1 MFYVLLWTLHRKMRV
16 SSVTDM
22 QNLCRLATPPRGP
35 GRRRWRPDSSIPAH
49 DPLQHVALASYPR
62 SGNTLL
68 RSLLEQNVCTL
79 TGSDM
84 RVDSCALPLARR
96 LRSFGLRAEGRCDAS
111 VWLIKTHFPERSG
124 ELFSPVRVFGAVVL
138 VRNPCDAIDSLW
150 NMRRTRSHTRSVW
163 PLAYRYLRES
173 FRATVR
179 DEAASWACFHAF
191 WLQTDA
197 HFVRFE
203 DLLHPVR
210 RMATL
215 RGIAQYL
222 VDTQLPAHRETAR
235 ILLSK
240 LLRDEETNA
249 GATAERLH
257 TPPSSIGRV
266 RLWQRGAKEGA
277 GGVRSRQT
285 TAVAVRSVYRPRR
298 GTIGHSL
305 RHYSQ
310 EDRAAVASICGEQM
324 RRFGYCADAHSKRFS
339 NDVAPDDPKPWRR
352 VEEAHADDVHAHV
365 QAEASGGPSA
375 SLSGGLWLNGDASM
389 TRPVVS
395 LSAAG

>member
-1 MFYVLLWTLHRKMRV
+1 MFYVLLRTLHRKMRV

-22 QNLCRLATPPRGP
+22 QNVCRLATPPRGP

-163 PLAYRYLRES
+163 PLAYRFLRES

-179 DEAASWACFHAF
+179 DEAAFSYEREVSELATTPEPSRFAGWSCGFD
-191 WLQTDA
+191 DA
-197 HFVRFE
+197 PE
-203 DLLHPVR
+203 SPS
-210 RMATL
+210 A
-215 RGIAQYL
+215 
-222 VDTQLPAHRETAR
+222 LPAGDTA
-235 ILLSK
+235 
-240 LLRDEETNA
+240 
-249 GATAERLH
+249 ATP
-257 TPPSSIGRV
+257 TWPSSI
-266 RLWQRGAKEGA
+266 
-277 GGVRSRQT
+277 
-285 TAVAVRSVYRPRR
+285 
-298 GTIGHSL
+298 IG
-305 RHYSQ
+305 
-310 EDRAAVASICGEQM
+310 
-324 RRFGYCADAHSKRFS
+324 
-339 NDVAPDDPKPWRR
+339 
-352 VEEAHADDVHAHV
+352 
-365 QAEASGGPSA
+365 
-375 SLSGGLWLNGDASM
+375 
-389 TRPVVS
+389 
-395 LSAAG
+395 